1 MCAKVFSSTILGI
14 SAQIIEVEVEC
25 TNGLRS
31 FNVVGMA
38 TKSVDESK
46 ERVDFA
52 IKNSNIKSPTEQTKK
67 IIVNLAPA
75 EIKKEGA
82 LFDLPIALSYLLA
95 TNQTSFNPNDKM
107 IVGELSLDGRLKPI
121 KGALIIASA
130 AKESGFA
137 ELLLPKANA
146 AEAALV
152 KGIKIFG
159 FETLK
164 EAISH
169 LEGIKTIGEE
179 PGGVQE
185 KIFKTDENAANIGW
199 VQGQEYAKRALE
211 IAAAGGHN
219 LLMEGPPGT
228 GKTLL
233 AKSFARL
240 LPPLNLSDSLQ
251 VTKIYSVSGLLPL
264 DYPLVVDPPFRNPH
278 HTSSEAALLGSG
290 NPPVPG
296 EITLAHKG
304 VLFLDELPE
313 FHRDVLES
321 LRQPLEEGEI
331 NILRAKTKIHLP
343 SRFIF
348 LATANPCPCGYY
360 GDPEKTCACSAS
372 QIQMYRRKLSGPL
385 MDRIDMFIV
394 VPRINFDKLN
404 AEENKTLEK
413 EVKTRVNFAREIQA
427 GRFKY
432 SKILTNSEMQIPE
445 IKTHCQFDDES
456 KELLKQAVDSGK
468 LSPRGYHRV
477 LKVARTIA
485 DLDNSDKILFPHI
498 SEALMYRRKTNV

>member
-1 MCAKVFSSTILGI
+1 MCSKVFSSTILGV

-31 FNVVGMA
+31 FNIVGMA

-46 ERVDFA
+46 ERVDLA
-52 IKNSNIKSPTEQTKK
+52 IKNTFIKSPTEQTQK

-95 TNQTSFNPNDKM
+95 SKQISFNPKNKM
-107 IVGELSLDGRLKPI
+107 IVGELSLDGQLRPI
-121 KGALIIASA
+121 KGALIIASE
-130 AKESGFA
+130 AKIKGF
-137 ELLLPKANA
+137 EEVILPKMNA
-146 AEAALV
+146 FEAALV
-152 KGIKIFG
+152 KGIKIYG

-164 EAISH
+164 ETICH
-169 LEGIKTIGEE
+169 LEGTKIISEE
-179 PGGVQE
+179 NNKQPE
-185 KIFKTDENAANIGW
+185 TPFLDNENVLNIGW
-199 VQGQEYAKRALE
+199 VQGQEYAKRALT

-233 AKSFARL
+233 AKSFSRL
-240 LPPLNLSDSLQ
+240 LPSLNFEDALQ
-251 VTKIYSVSGLLPL
+251 VTKIYSVAGLLPNEH
-264 DYPLVVDPPFRNPH
+264 PLITTPPFRSPH
-278 HTSSEAALLGSG
+278 HTSSEAALLGSP
-290 NPPVPG
+290 NMPG

-331 NILRAKTKIHLP
+331 NILRAKTKVNLP
-343 SRFIF
+343 AQFIF
-348 LATANPCPCGYY
+348 IATANPCPCGYY
-360 GDPEKTCACSAS
+360 GDPTRTCSCSPS

-385 MDRIDMFIV
+385 MDRIDMFIN
-394 VPRINFDKLN
+394 VPKINFDKLN
-404 AEENKTLEK
+404 SEEKKSLEK
-413 EVKTRVNFAREIQA
+413 ELKDQINLAREVQA
-427 GRFKY
+427 HRFKN
-432 SKILTNSEMQIPE
+432 SKILKNSEMQIPE
-445 IKTHCQFDDES
+445 IKLYCEFDALS
-456 KELLKQAVDSGK
+456 TTLLKQAVDSGK
-468 LSPRGYHRV
+468 LSPRAYHRV

-485 DLDNSDKILFPHI
+485 DLDNSEKITHSHI
-498 SEALMYRRKTNV
+498 SEALMYRRKST

>member
-14 SAQIIEVEVEC
+14 NAQIIEVEVEC

-31 FNVVGMA
+31 FSVVGMA
-38 TKSVDESK
+38 AKSVDESK
-46 ERVDFA
+46 ERVDLA
-52 IKNSNIKSPTEQTKK
+52 IKNTKIKSPTEQTQK

-82 LFDLPIALSYLLA
+82 LFDLPIALCYLLA
-95 TNQTSFNPNDKM
+95 SKQSFFNADKKM

-121 KGALIIASA
+121 KGALIIASE
-130 AKESGFA
+130 AKRQGF
-137 ELLLPKANA
+137 EEIILPKENSQ
-146 AEAALV
+146 EAALV
-152 KGIKIFG
+152 KGIKVFG
-159 FETLK
+159 FENLK
-164 EAISH
+164 QVICH
-169 LEGIKTIGEE
+169 LEKIKNISETIINDSCLQFSETIGER
-179 PGGVQE
+179 
-185 KIFKTDENAANIGW
+185 ANIGW

-240 LPPLNLSDSLQ
+240 LPFLNQTESLE
-251 VTKIYSVSGLLPL
+251 VTKIHSLIGNLST
-264 DYPLVVDPPFRNPH
+264 DYPLIVSAPFRSPH
-278 HTSSEAALLGSG
+278 HTSSEAALLGGG
-290 NPPVPG
+290 NPPCPG

-321 LRQPLEEGEI
+321 LRQPLEEGQI
-331 NILRAKTKIHLP
+331 NILRAKTKISFP
-343 SRFIF
+343 AQFI
-348 LATANPCPCGYY
+348 LIATANPCPCGYY
-360 GDPEKTCACSAS
+360 GDPEKACTCSAS

-385 MDRIDMFIV
+385 MDRIDMFIN

-404 AEENKTLEK
+404 AEENKSLEK
-413 EVKTRVNFAREIQA
+413 ELKEKIKTARKIQA
-427 GRFKY
+427 DRFK
-432 SKILTNSEMQIPE
+432 SLKILKNSEMQIPE
-445 IKTHCQFDDES
+445 IKTFCSFDNDS
-456 KELLKQAVDSGK
+456 KNLLKQAVDSGK
-468 LSPRGYHRV
+468 LSPRAYHRV

-485 DLDNSDKILFPHI
+485 DLDSSEKILFSHI
-498 SEALMYRRKTNV
+498 SEALMYRKK

>member
-1 MCAKVFSSTILGI
+1 MCAKVFSSAILGI

-31 FNVVGMA
+31 FSVVGMA

-46 ERVDFA
+46 ERVDLA
-52 IKNSNIKSPTEQTKK
+52 IKNTGIKSPTEQTQKVV
-67 IIVNLAPA
+67 VNLAPA

-82 LFDLPIALSYLLA
+82 LFDLPIALSYLLSSK
-95 TNQTSFNPNDKM
+95 QSYFNPDKKM
-107 IVGELSLDGRLKPI
+107 IIGELSLDGRLKSI
-121 KGALIIASA
+121 KGALIIASE
-130 AKESGFA
+130 AKKQGF
-137 ELLLPKANA
+137 EEIILPKQNSQ
-146 AEAALV
+146 EAALV
-152 KGIKIFG
+152 KGIKVFG
-159 FETLK
+159 FENLK
-164 EAISH
+164 QVICH
-169 LEGIKTIGEE
+169 LEETRIMPETIINDSELRLGETIE
-179 PGGVQE
+179 QG
-185 KIFKTDENAANIGW
+185 ANIGW

-240 LPPLNLSDSLQ
+240 LPFLNQEESLE
-251 VTKIYSVSGLLPL
+251 VTKINSLIGSLPI
-264 DYPLVVDPPFRNPH
+264 DYPLIVSAPFRSPH
-278 HTSSEAALLGSG
+278 HTSSEAALLGGG
-290 NPPVPG
+290 NPPLPG

-331 NILRAKTKIHLP
+331 NILRAKTKISFP
-343 SRFIF
+343 AQFI
-348 LATANPCPCGYY
+348 LIATANPCPCGYY
-360 GDPEKTCACSAS
+360 GDPEKTCTCSAS

-385 MDRIDMFIV
+385 MDRIDMFIN

-404 AEENKTLEK
+404 AEENKSLEK
-413 EVKTRVNFAREIQA
+413 EIKTRVKDARKIQA
-427 GRFKY
+427 NRFKY
-432 SKILTNSEMQIPE
+432 SQILKNSEMQIPE
-445 IKTHCQFDDES
+445 IKTFCSFDNDS
-456 KELLKQAVDSGK
+456 KNLLKQAVDSGK
-468 LSPRGYHRV
+468 LSPRAYHRV

-485 DLDNSDKILFPHI
+485 DLDASENILFSHI
-498 SEALMYRRKTNV
+498 SEALMYRKK

>member
-14 SAQIIEVEVEC
+14 TAQVIEAEVEC

-31 FNVVGMA
+31 FAVVGMA

-46 ERVDFA
+46 ERVDLA
-52 IKNSNIKSPTEQTKK
+52 IKNTGIKSPTEQTQK

-75 EIKKEGA
+75 EIKKQGA

-95 TNQTSFNPNDKM
+95 SNQTAFNPSNKM
-107 IVGELSLDGRLKPI
+107 IVGELSLDGQLKPI
-121 KGALIIASA
+121 KGALIIASE
-130 AKESGFA
+130 AKDKGFE
-137 ELLLPKANA
+137 ELILPKSNA
-146 AEAALV
+146 PEAALV
-152 KGIKIFG
+152 QGIKVYG
-159 FETLK
+159 FENLK
-164 EAISH
+164 QVLCH
-169 LEGIKTIGEE
+169 LEGIKILE
-179 PGGVQE
+179 PEHREVVIKE
-185 KIFKTDENAANIGW
+185 APLDFTTANIGW
-199 VQGQEYAKRALE
+199 VQGQEYAKRVLE

-240 LPPLNLSDSLQ
+240 LPSLNFDQALE
-251 VTKIYSVSGLLPL
+251 VTKIYSVSGLLPI
-264 DYPLVVDPPFRNPH
+264 DYPLIYNPPFRSPH

-331 NILRAKTKIHLP
+331 NILRAKTKITMP
-343 SRFIF
+343 ARFIF
-348 LATANPCPCGYY
+348 IATANPCPCGYY
-360 GDPEKTCACSAS
+360 GDPTKVCSCSSS

-385 MDRIDMFIV
+385 MDRIDMFIT
-394 VPRINFDKLN
+394 VPRITFDKLN
-404 AEENKTLEK
+404 ATENNDLEK
-413 EVKTRVNFAREIQA
+413 EIKYRVNLARSLQDE
-427 GRFKY
+427 RFKN
-432 SKILTNSEMQIPE
+432 SNLCINSEMQVPD
-445 IKTHCQFDDES
+445 IKLHCTFDDSS
-456 KELLKQAVDSGK
+456 KDLLRQAVDSGK
-468 LSPRGYHRV
+468 LSPRAYHRV

-498 SEALMYRRKTNV
+498 SEALMYRRKEH